1 MKKEDEIEFFNY
13 LVKQADGKDISYFQP
28 TRKVIEAFPMH
39 PKRQQYVL
47 LKWEGTGIWEYGI
60 NEFAG
65 WFGVDAVNNFNIKNI
80 DRIIFKNKNV
90 NMIIKG

>member
-28 TRKVIEAFPMH
+28 GRLVIEAFPMNVY
-39 PKRQQYVL
+39 RQQYIL
-47 LKWEGTGIWEYGI
+47 LKWSGTGIWEYGV

-65 WFGVDAVNNFNIKNI
+65 WFEPNAIDVFNSKNI
-80 DRIIFKNKNV
+80 DRINKD
-90 NMIIKG
+90 KK